1 MDCRGTPME
10 NWSVQRKTL
19 AAFIAALTVLFAI
32 ILASFFTTE
41 SHLTSSRS
49 VSQSF
54 EVIAAQERVYS
65 DLIDLMWN
73 QRAYVVS
80 GNPADLA
87 ARTAARDRLVE
98 VSASLP
104 TLPFASSPDQL
115 ERIVILRGLIADELA
130 ILDEALGTRGLA
142 DTTPER
148 RIALREG
155 GRGLLIKIRAIL
167 DEIESVERLRVE
179 RHNDEIRNAAHRLYA
194 AIGIVTAVFL
204 VTLGWLL
211 KRIFA
216 DLEARDVVDDKL
228 HEANAFLESL
238 LENIPTMIFVKDAK
252 ELRFVRFNRA
262 GELLLGYPRKDL
274 IGKNDRDFFPPDQAD
289 FFINKDRQVLA
300 HGKVTDIPEEE
311 IDTLLQ
317 GRRILHTSKVPIYD
331 AEGNPSMLL
340 GISMDITEQ
349 KISEREVIKLNTE
362 LKQKA
367 ELLLA
372 ANQEL
377 ESFCYSVSHDL
388 RAPLRAIDGYAGI
401 FEMDYGDKLDG
412 NAKRLLH
419 GIRNNSRH
427 MAELIDD
434 LLEFSRL
441 GRQALDVATVDMTT
455 LAKQAAEEIAEGTS
469 TAPVISI
476 QPLTNAKGDA
486 RALYHVWLNLLDN
499 AVKYS
504 RRTEKPVVTAWAEK
518 TNNEVVYSVR
528 DNGVGFDMQYYE
540 KLFGVFE
547 RLHSSKEYPGTG
559 VGLAIVKRVVV
570 RHGGRVWAESKPGEG
585 ATFHF
590 TLPMS

>member
-1 MDCRGTPME
+1 MK
-10 NWSVQRKTL
+10 NWSIQRKTL
-19 AAFIAALTVLFAI
+19 AAFGAALSVLIAVV
-32 ILASFFTTE
+32 LVSYLTTE
-41 SHLTSSRS
+41 SFVRSTTS
-49 VSQSF
+49 VSHSF
-54 EVIAAQERVYS
+54 EVIATQERIYS

-73 QRAYVVS
+73 QRVS
-80 GNPADLA
+80 IVTGNPDDLA
-87 ARTAARDRLVE
+87 ARTAARDRLVAQ
-98 VSASLP
+98 SALLP
-104 TLPFASSPDQL
+104 TLPFATSSDQRQ
-115 ERIVILRGLIADELA
+115 RIASLQVAITDELA
-130 ILDEALGTRGLA
+130 VLDEALGSRGGLDA
-142 DTTPER
+142 TPER
-148 RIALREG
+148 RAAIRTSGRE
-155 GRGLLIKIRAIL
+155 LLTKIRGTL
-167 DEIESVERLRVE
+167 DEIEMVERSRVQQ
-179 RHNDEIRNAAHRLYA
+179 HIDETQGAARRLYGAIAVIA
-194 AIGIVTAVFL
+194 ALFL
-204 VTLGWLL
+204 ATLGWLL
-211 KRIFA
+211 RKIFA
-216 DLEARDVVDDKL
+216 DLEARDVVDSRL
-228 HEANAFLESL
+228 HQTNMFLESL

-262 GELLLGYPRKDL
+262 GEQLLGYPREEL

-289 FFINKDRQVLA
+289 FFIGKDREVLV

-311 IDTLLQ
+311 IDTRMR
-317 GRRILHTSKVPIYD
+317 GRRILHTCKVPIYD
-331 AEGNPSMLL
+331 TDGRPSMLL

-349 KISEREVIKLNTE
+349 KLSEREVMKLNAE

-367 ELLLA
+367 ELLTA

-401 FEMDYGDKLDG
+401 FEQDYGEQLDG

-427 MAELIDD
+427 MADLIDD

-441 GRQALDVATVDMTT
+441 GRQAMDLSTVDMTT
-455 LAKQAAEEIAEGTS
+455 LAKQAAEEVVEGV
-469 TAPVISI
+469 AAVPVISI
-476 QPLTNAKGDA
+476 QPLMKANGDP

-504 RRTEKPVVTAWAEK
+504 GRAQTPTISAWAER
-518 TNNEVVYSVR
+518 NGREVVYSVR
-528 DNGVGFDMQYYE
+528 DNGVGFDMQYYD

-559 VGLAIVKRVVV
+559 VGLAIVKRVIM

-590 TLPMS
+590 ALPTA